1 MLARGHARTLR
12 LNGIAKAYQ
21 GSVKI
26 AQNAIR
32 TA

>member
-1 MLARGHARTLR
+1 MLARGHVRTLR
-12 LNGIAKAYQ
+12 LNGIAKAHQ

-26 AQNAIR
+26 DQKAVR